1 VAPPKTAKNR
11 KSGDKSP
18 HSKGVRPHG
27 KPRRPFGKI
36 RGDGAHPDDD
46 RGRQHSKVPVRQDR
60 NEPSSA
66 GASNAEPGSAP
77 GGGGVLNKNQSAT
90 AVFAAR
96 HNLPPQR
103 PPQVADL
110 AIPGIKKTLLGVDY
124 YHFKTS
130 DEGDLYLTRFG
141 LPFREHLQPENWYA
155 EEWFRKNRERL
166 QGTSTVYRVPTRLVN
181 GKALNLVVKWSRVG
195 EVVPLDT
202 FTFNKFIHA
211 EFNSPFEEFSV
222 LMEMRK
228 GENGPPGI
236 RIRTQRP
243 MAIYVP
249 SERMQDWQ
257 TGRSED
263 KIRAKVAQHP
273 GVEIDILRQ
282 YVVVFGWIKG
292 RDAVETAE
300 DFGLEGQA
308 HTDFLGHTT
317 SLVVHELWQK
327 GYRVIDMKPNHVILR
342 PRPNRTLLRDRN
354 GQFSYALVDYE
365 LLERTRE
372 HEEAVRT
379 ANRKLYLT
387 HMARRFDADAA
398 QPLPPHLQATNV
410 LGVDYVFGRAESTG
424 GYLWVVGRDPDLFNY
439 FLPERWRR
447 TPKKKLSARNQIY
460 YTRTKDNI
468 NLVWKV
474 SRMGDAPWLTN
485 PEARQTEARAHGFN
499 SPFEEFAFALELS
512 HQGVN
517 TVYPRA
523 IYMTG
528 RAHRPEHAGDDRR
541 YTDLAELRCPDGEPA
556 LRKECDYI
564 TIWGF
569 WNGPDQLLAAQDG
582 QFYHGINVKR
592 ASATK
597 MITPELLAELKRM
610 KAERLTRCGFE
621 DLNPKPDHLLISFD
635 PEQHLVLG
643 STGKPELRLCNFEFI
658 RRLPPNA

>member
-1 VAPPKTAKNR
+1 MESELT
-11 KSGDKSP
+11 S
-18 HSKGVRPHG
+18 
-27 KPRRPFGKI
+27 
-36 RGDGAHPDDD
+36 
-46 RGRQHSKVPVRQDR
+46 
-60 NEPSSA
+60 
-66 GASNAEPGSAP
+66 
-77 GGGGVLNKNQSAT
+77 GGGSSLLSKNQT
-90 AVFAAR
+90 AAESFAAR
-96 HNLPPQR
+96 PNLPSQR
-103 PPQVADL
+103 PPSVADL
-110 AIPGIKKTLLGVDY
+110 ARPGIKKTLLGVDY

-130 DEGDLYLTRFG
+130 DDGDLYLTRFG
-141 LPFREHLQPENWYA
+141 LPFREQLQPENWYA
-155 EEWFRKNRERL
+155 EDWFRENRERL
-166 QGTSTVYRVPTRLVN
+166 QGTSSVYRVPTRLVN

-211 EFNSPFEEFSV
+211 EFNSPFEEFSL
-222 LMEMRK
+222 LMELRK

-263 KIRAKVAQHP
+263 KIRAKVARHP
-273 GVEIDILRQ
+273 GVEIDVLRQ

-300 DFGLEGQA
+300 DFGLEDQA
-308 HTDFLGHTT
+308 RTDFLGHTT

-327 GYRVIDMKPNHVILR
+327 GYRVIDMKPNHIILR
-342 PRPNRTLLRDRN
+342 PRPKQTLLRDRN
-354 GQFSYALVDYE
+354 GGFAYALVDYE

-379 ANRKLYLT
+379 ANRKLYLE

-398 QPLPPHLQATNV
+398 KPLPPHLQATNI
-410 LGVDYVFGRAESTG
+410 LGVDYIFGRAESTG
-424 GYLWVVGRDPDLFNY
+424 GYLWVAGKDPDLFNY

-447 TPKKKLSARNQIY
+447 TPKRKLSSRNQIF

-485 PEARQTEARAHGFN
+485 PEANREAAQLYGFN

-512 HQGVN
+512 HSGVN

-528 RAHRPEHAGDDRR
+528 RAQKSDQQTRDDRR
-541 YTDLAELRCPDGEPA
+541 YTDLAELRCPDGERA
-556 LRKECDYI
+556 LRKSCDYI

-569 WNGPDQLLAAQDG
+569 WNGPDQLLAARDG
-582 QFYHGINVKR
+582 QFYQGFNAKQ
-592 ASATK
+592 ACANK
-597 MITPELLAELKRM
+597 MISAEQLEELKRM
-610 KAERLTRCGFE
+610 KADRLARVGFE

-635 PEQHLVLG
+635 PDKRLVLG
-643 STGKPELRLCNFEFI
+643 TTGKPELRLCNFEFI
-658 RRLPPNA
+658 RRLTPPP